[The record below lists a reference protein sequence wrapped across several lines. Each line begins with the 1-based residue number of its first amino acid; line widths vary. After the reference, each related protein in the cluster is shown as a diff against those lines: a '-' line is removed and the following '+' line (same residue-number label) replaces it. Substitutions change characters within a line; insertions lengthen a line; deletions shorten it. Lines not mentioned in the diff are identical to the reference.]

1 MAQCLTSST
10 WRLLGVW
17 DGDVGNIWRTCW
29 LGNLLKMSC
38 VFFKCVSIGTH
49 HVDMFC
55 WSQMGISSGNM
66 WQSEW
71 SIEAI
76 LTNIGPKYIQMYCR
90 CIYHTWNT
98 WASYGQRLDDKGLLS
113 LIRCG
118 LFQLH
123 GCLFLDC
130 WFGIQEFHY
139 NEDNHKLGFSMEC
152 KPPTYTICQP
162 YFNQRRVFLMF
173 TISKRL

>member
-1 MAQCLTSST
+1 
-10 WRLLGVW
+10 
-17 DGDVGNIWRTCW
+17 
-29 LGNLLKMSC
+29 
-38 VFFKCVSIGTH
+38 
-49 HVDMFC
+49 
-55 WSQMGISSGNM
+55 M

-173 TISKRL
+173 TISKRLQHKQCGSNIHVLYVLMRYHASQITINFREIESPLNPH